1 MKTKFYPNKI
11 YFSTII
17 AQMIYIIVEIF
28 YFKEKKMI
36 NMSDYAK
43 SVFDDPKL
51 LREKLKIYLKTPEK
65 VEIYAAACEKFYLNG
80 GKNGLKRA
88 MTWSWWGFFFTYGF
102 LINRKNYAISI
113 FYFIFLIIASVL
125 TMICCGMYAKW
136 HVCKRFLEILEIK
149 DDDVL
154 MAKGGK
160 NTAVAFI
167 SLIIGGLISSF
178 IGSMMF
184 SSGDFNSDKFGE
196 LNSNLNSNSSM
207 NFFTSIEAPEI
218 EIGQGSIVI
227 IGKDDYTEI
236 LDIVVN
242 RGNCPV
248 QKYAGGNI
256 EKVKAYAA
264 NHRENIKP
272 ITEDD
277 MMALQSSVA
286 TPMEVFT
293 YTLAGMGTVDAF
305 FYGGADKSTVLYFD
319 TKDGRKVLAE
329 NFVYFD
335 NEVTNKYLNSLV
347 DEARNVYDSI
357 FPLGIK
363 FGERAHISIDCDYS
377 TIKEITL
384 KTNGGNFKY
393 NDFDFNI
400 AF

>member
-1 MKTKFYPNKI
+1 
-11 YFSTII
+11 
-17 AQMIYIIVEIF
+17 
-28 YFKEKKMI
+28 MI

-43 SVFDDPKL
+43 SVFNDPKL

-88 MTWSWWGFFFTYGF
+88 ITWSWWGFFFTYGF
-102 LINRKNYAISI
+102 FINRKNYAISI
-113 FYFIFLIIASVL
+113 FYFIFLMITSVL

-136 HVCKRFLEILEIK
+136 HVCKRFLEILEMK
-149 DDDVL
+149 NDDVL

-160 NTAVAFI
+160 NTAIAVIA
-167 SLIIGGLISSF
+167 LIIGGFISSF

-184 SSGDFNSDKFGE
+184 SSGDFNSDKFDE
-196 LNSNLNSNSSM
+196 LNSNFNSNSST

-218 EIGQGSIVI
+218 EIGKGNIFI

-248 QKYAGGNI
+248 QKYAGANI
-256 EKVKAYAA
+256 EKVKAYAV
-264 NHRENIKP
+264 HHGENMKP
-272 ITEDD
+272 ITKDD
-277 MMALQSSVA
+277 IMAFQSSVA

-305 FYGGADKSTVLYFD
+305 FYGSDKKTVLYFD

-329 NFVYFD
+329 NFVYFN

-363 FGERAHISIDCDYS
+363 FGERAQISIDCDYS

-393 NDFDFNI
+393 DDFNI
-400 AF
+400 VF

>member
-1 MKTKFYPNKI
+1 
-11 YFSTII
+11 
-17 AQMIYIIVEIF
+17 
-28 YFKEKKMI
+28 MI

-136 HVCKRFLEILEIK
+136 HVCKRFLEILEMK

-178 IGSMMF
+178 IGSMVL
-184 SSGDFNSDKFGE
+184 SGDGFNSNKFDE
-196 LNSNLNSNSSM
+196 LNSNFNSNSSM

-218 EIGQGSIVI
+218 EIGQGNIFI

-248 QKYAGGNI
+248 QKYAGGNM
-256 EKVKAYAA
+256 EKVKAYAV

-293 YTLAGMGTVDAF
+293 YTLAGMGTSFAF
-305 FYGGADKSTVLYFD
+305 FYGDADRNTVLYFD
-319 TKDGRKVLAE
+319 TKDGRKVLGE
-329 NFVYFD
+329 NFVFFD

-363 FGERAHISIDCDYS
+363 FGERAQISIDCDYS

-384 KTNGGNFKY
+384 KTNGGDFKY